1 MKIKYHSDK
10 ILNTKKVKE
19 RLNLTHLLS
28 IIRDSKR
35 MLLFSLCIFMNKMK
49 DEDLFLAKHHL
60 LLKIIKSSNDSNSWK
75 IIRNEERN

>member
-49 DEDLFLAKHHL
+49 DEDLFFSQASFIVK
-60 LLKIIKSSNDSNSWK
+60 NYQV
-75 IIRNEERN
+75 